1 MAWFDDGEIQAGGC
15 TYIASSTDPSRSSTS
30 PSRRVVQPE
39 AEWVSILPLVG
50 KPFLLRTLVDRSSKK
65 KKGGR
70 CTCVLFAST
79 WYSTTVQATF
89 TCTVHGSRRIDP
101 PASLLASEASLHVQL
116 VASIVV
122 IVAGSTRS

>member
-1 MAWFDDGEIQAGGC
+1 MGFD
-15 TYIASSTDPSRSSTS
+15 PTS
-30 PSRRVVQPE
+30 CRKT
-39 AEWVSILPLVG
+39 VSATHARGSIEQ
-50 KPFLLRTLVDRSSKK
+50 KK